1 MTLDARTLAG
11 LDWPLLLDALSRCA
25 RTDTGARHI
34 AELAPLTTREEV
46 DSAYDAIDEFT
57 AIEST
62 GTEIPVAGIADISD
76 DVHRASVGQVLDNEV
91 LRRAAHSLKALSD
104 LHILLSKRSEE
115 APTLA
120 GMASGIDIDPQI
132 AESLFA
138 AFTAQGELCPRRY
151 PQLRE
156 LRRRIASIHAE
167 IRATLDELVNGD
179 TLADLLQD
187 RFWTQRE
194 NRYVLPIKVHAKRWD
209 LGIVH
214 GTSSSGQTAFIEP
227 HGIIDLNNRLRLV
240 EGELTAAEYK
250 IRSELSSLI
259 ASIGSAVQV
268 GLEVAIA
275 LDVVA
280 ARSGFARILGAHR
293 PGVGLDGV
301 VALHQAR
308 HPVLVLRGVEVVA
321 NDLALTRACPTLIIS
336 GPNAGGKTIALKT
349 IGLCALLVQHGC
361 FVPADEGSRVDLFGV
376 IRAAIGDQQTVEHDL
391 SSFSAHCETLA
402 AMLADAG
409 PDHLILLDEL
419 ANGTDPAQGAAL
431 AQAIIEALSTAGS
444 RVVVTTHFARLKAL
458 GAATEDIDIAA
469 VQYADG
475 QATYRVLAGVS
486 GESHAL
492 SIAEKMGIDSQIL
505 ERSVA
510 LMEGEAGL
518 TRTLEALEEE
528 HQRAIRAAERAEALE
543 ADIRAREE
551 KLSAQEAK
559 IRSRSA
565 ALEAEGA
572 EAFLLRLSKAE
583 RAIGAVVAELQRSP
597 DQRRAKA
604 ARDSLQALR
613 TLVPDNLPPSS
624 PAAAP
629 LSVGD
634 RVRLTR
640 VGREGTVLSMA
651 GNNLRIRTSGGLTV
665 SAKRSD
671 VARLSASDEPVSLR
685 GGVSVERKPIP
696 AALQTAVRLPTNT
709 LDMRG
714 MRVDEAFEAAD
725 KFFDSALLQ
734 GHSAVFLL
742 HGHGSGALKDGLR
755 GWLTSSRYVAG
766 WTPANAEQGG
776 DAYTIVELT

>member
-1 MTLDARTLAG
+1 MTLDAPTLSG
-11 LDWPLLLDALSRCA
+11 LDWPLLLDALARCA
-25 RTDTGARHI
+25 RTEPGARHI
-34 AELAPLTTREEV
+34 AELVPMTTRERV
-46 DSAYDAIDEFT
+46 DNAYDAIDEFT

-62 GTEIPVAGIADISD
+62 GAEIPVAGISDISD
-76 DVHRASVGQVLDNEV
+76 DVRRATVGHVLDNEV
-91 LRRAAHSLKALSD
+91 LRRSAHSLKALSD
-104 LHILLSKRSEE
+104 LHIVLTKRSEE

-120 GMASGIDIDPQI
+120 GMAAGIDVDPQI

-138 AFTAQGELCPRRY
+138 AFTVHGDLCPKRY

-156 LRRRIASIHAE
+156 LRRRIASIHTE

-209 LGIVH
+209 LGLVH

-250 IRSELSSLI
+250 IRADLSSLI
-259 ASIGSAVQV
+259 ASIGSAVQA
-268 GLEVAIA
+268 GLQVAVQ

-280 ARSGFARILGAHR
+280 ARSGFARLLGAHR
-293 PGVGLDGV
+293 PEVGLAGV
-301 VALHQAR
+301 VTLHKAR
-308 HPVLVLRGVEVVA
+308 HPVLVLRDVEVVA

-376 IRAAIGDQQTVEHDL
+376 IRAAIGDQQTVERDL

-419 ANGTDPAQGAAL
+419 ANGTDPGQGAAL
-431 AQAIIEALSTAGS
+431 AQAIIEALSAAGS

-458 GAATEDIDIAA
+458 GAATENIGIAA

-492 SIAEKMGIDSQIL
+492 SIAEKMGISTQIL
-505 ERSVA
+505 DRSIA

-528 HQRAIRAAERAEALE
+528 HQRAIGAAERAEALE
-543 ADIRAREE
+543 VDLQVREQKLAAR
-551 KLSAQEAK
+551 EAK

-565 ALEAEGA
+565 DLEAEGA
-572 EAFLLRLSKAE
+572 RAFLLRLSKAE
-583 RAIGAVVAELQRSP
+583 KAIGAVVADLQRSP

-604 ARDSLQALR
+604 ARQSLHALR
-613 TLVPDNLPPSS
+613 TLVGASDSVSS
-624 PAAAP
+624 PDDAP
-629 LSVGD
+629 ISTGD

-640 VGREGTVLSMA
+640 VGREGTVLSAA

-665 SAKRSD
+665 SAKRAD
-671 VARLSASDEPVSLR
+671 VTRLSTSETPASMT
-685 GGVSVERKPIP
+685 GGVTVERKPLT
-696 AALQTAVRLPTNT
+696 AALDAAVRLPTNT

-714 MRVDEAFEAAD
+714 MRVDEGYDAAD
-725 KFFDSALLQ
+725 KFFDTAVLR
-734 GHSAVFLL
+734 GHSTVFLL

-755 GWLTSSRYVAG
+755 SWLNSSSYVAD

-776 DAYTIVELT
+776 DAFTIVELA